1 LRIIWLLLLL
11 RNRLRDVTPSW
22 ISYAA
27 NPRPRQDPGSHYKVE
42 IDLERLAYSVAEA
55 CAVAGIR
62 KTTLYKEIRSGDLR
76 AVKIGGRTVI
86 LVDDLRHWL
95 NGRPPII
102 PEQD

>member
-1 LRIIWLLLLL
+1 M
-11 RNRLRDVTPSW
+11 NT
-22 ISYAA
+22 
-27 NPRPRQDPGSHYKVE
+27 
-42 IDLERLAYSVAEA
+42 RLAFTIAEA

-86 LVDDLRHWL
+86 LADDLRRWL

-102 PEQD
+102 RVQSQSSGTAPEVVRNCSR

>member
-1 LRIIWLLLLL
+1 M
-11 RNRLRDVTPSW
+11 NT
-22 ISYAA
+22 
-27 NPRPRQDPGSHYKVE
+27 
-42 IDLERLAYSVAEA
+42 RLAFTIAEA

-86 LVDDLRHWL
+86 LADDLRRWL

-102 PEQD
+102 RVQSQRAGTAPEVVRNCSR